1 MDGLSVVGVMIYD
14 QMFPSTMPHDHVQE
28 LKSICITR
36 ALKGH
41 MNESVPS
48 DVAAV
53 AEVLI
58 QERLPSGNLAINTN
72 AYLDTPIDGGRHVQR
87 CYLVPKSAVT
97 SMESDNEDASE
108 GMRRSRSCNDMSTG
122 WLPQSGHA

>member
-1 MDGLSVVGVMIYD
+1 MIYD
-14 QMFPSTMPHDHVQE
+14 QMFPSAMPHDHVQE

-36 ALKGH
+36 ALKGDL
-41 MNESVPS
+41 NEAVPN
-48 DVAAV
+48 DV
-53 AEVLI
+53 AEVAQMLI
-58 QERLPSGNLAINTN
+58 KERLPAENFAINTN
-72 AYLDTPIDGGRHVQR
+72 AYLDTPTDSGRHVQR

-97 SMESDNEDASE
+97 SVSSDEDASE